1 MKNYNVLEISN
12 GRRKIRRYRRYFN
25 EEGFSLVERSYGKSY
40 YTKKCKSIAEREGY
54 VSFCKRHRLT
64 CKVLAEEYVRGSNYR
79 KTYFNSQH
87 FTGKYTI
94 CTYCGLPVRVE
105 KLTVDHIIPVDKVKK
120 TTKAKILMKIFGI
133 SDINELKNL
142 CGACKRCNS
151 KKRAK
156 MGIWIIR
163 GFIGKS
169 KFIWYIRWILR
180 LIIIY
185 WVIWY
190 LYQI

>member
-1 MKNYNVLEISN
+1 MKNYCVLEISN
-12 GRRKIRRYRRYFN
+12 GGRKIRRYRNYF
-25 EEGFSLVERSYGKSY
+25 EQEGFSFVKRSYGKSY
-40 YTKKCKSIAEREGY
+40 YTKKCKNATEREGY
-54 VSFCKRHRLT
+54 VSFCKRHRLK
-64 CKVLAEEYVRGSNYR
+64 CNVLAEEYVRSSNYR
-79 KTYFNSQH
+79 KTYFDSQN

-120 TTKAKILMKIFGI
+120 TTRAKIMMKLFGI
-133 SDINELKNL
+133 TDVNELKNL
-142 CGACKRCNS
+142 CSACKRCNS

-169 KFIWYIRWILR
+169 KFIWCIRWILR
-180 LIIIY
+180 IIILY
-185 WVIWY
+185 WLICF